1 MWTQDKRVLPQR
13 SGLLKTPEFLYDPH
27 SGGVENDP
35 PTHTK
40 QKTDTECPPD
50 MDIVTSSRLIQ
61 FKEIKEYKFFGIQEL
76 YSQINALHR
85 LIS

>member
-1 MWTQDKRVLPQR
+1 MT
-13 SGLLKTPEFLYDPH
+13 
-27 SGGVENDP
+27 P
-35 PTHTK
+35 PTHKT
-40 QKTDTECPPD
+40 KTDTECPPD